1 MKRNFT
7 WFWRFVHKLN
17 AGMCK
22 GITKGLGREH
32 GLYKKVYSNFSMV
45 IPINFTLYCTV
56 LNMYYMYQHPVNI

>member
-1 MKRNFT
+1 MLGCAR
-7 WFWRFVHKLN
+7 
-17 AGMCK
+17 A
-22 GITKGLGREH
+22 ITKGLGREH